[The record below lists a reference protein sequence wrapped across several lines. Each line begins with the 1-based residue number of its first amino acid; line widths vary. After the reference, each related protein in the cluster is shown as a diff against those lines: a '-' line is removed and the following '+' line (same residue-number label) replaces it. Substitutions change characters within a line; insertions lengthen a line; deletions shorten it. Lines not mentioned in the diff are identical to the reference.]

1 MNFKDRLQRVRRE
14 KKLSQEDLAEALHIS
29 RQAVAK
35 WESGLSF
42 PDIDNLIKLSELL
55 CVTIDKLVKEDSYC
69 STVSIVPQEGNKDV
83 LVAFLLEASEK
94 TYAGKG
100 KEEEVSSR
108 PNSHDFIFEKGNL
121 KYIDSYVGGER
132 FLGEEVLFQNEIP
145 IWSMNYSGRTL
156 EDSFSGDFLK
166 EALLL
171 RPVEKPFR
179 GPDIYRNAS
188 YTYHSTIDGDFT
200 WFQGREEIF
209 FGELK
214 VYECVFHG
222 GIVR

>member
-1 MNFKDRLQRVRRE
+1 MNFKDKLQKARRE
-14 KKLSQEDLAEALHIS
+14 KKLSQENLAEVLNIS

-42 PDIDNLIKLSELL
+42 PDIDNLIKLSELF
-55 CVTIDKLVKEDSYC
+55 CITIDNFVKDDSSC
-69 STVSIVPQEGNKDV
+69 SNISIVSQTVNTDRLIE
-83 LVAFLLEASEK
+83 FLLEAGRK

-100 KEEEVSSR
+100 EEEVVSSR
-108 PNSHDFIFEKGNL
+108 PNSHDLIFEKENL

-132 FLGEEVLFQNEIP
+132 FLGEEVLFQNDIP

-171 RPVEKPFR
+171 RTVEKPFR
-179 GPDIYRNAS
+179 GPDIYRNGS

-200 WFQGREEIF
+200 WFWGREEIF

-214 VYECVFHG
+214 VYECIFHG